1 MGDKSSKNNKT
12 KVLKVIRNKAKNIAE
27 FIEFKHADDQDL
39 FDVIAI
45 NDMDTSALWNVDDFF
60 KKHLKDLLLSGPASE
75 KNPHM
80 IIMRLRNNK
89 PTKKPIRFM
98 ISYNKQKYDPIDE
111 AEKDSIIMNPTGMKT
126 VWDDFQAL
134 AEAKRKAFDKR
145 FERVFGLN
153 KSTFES
159 DPILNQFKDHGLQF
173 SKEALSNLLGGIGY
187 YYGPV

>member
-1 MGDKSSKNNKT
+1 
-12 KVLKVIRNKAKNIAE
+12 
-27 FIEFKHADDQDL
+27 
-39 FDVIAI
+39 
-45 NDMDTSALWNVDDFF
+45 MDTSTLWNVDDFF

-75 KNPHM
+75 KDPHL

-89 PTKKPIRFM
+89 PTKNPIRFM

-111 AEKDSIIMNPTGMKT
+111 AEKDSIIMNPTGTKT
-126 VWDDFQAL
+126 VWDEFQEL
-134 AEAKRKAFDKR
+134 AVAKRKAFDER

-153 KSTFES
+153 QSTFES

-187 YYGPV
+187 YYGPVQIKSINSKFYDCKIKLSHNNNMIIRAHWSVHRITFQIKVSSWVPLG